1 MQDEGLHEIQLS
13 GKQLVFLFMAVT
25 VAAVVVFL
33 CGVMVGR
40 GVTPAGAPLTPDI
53 ADTAPVD
60 PTVLPQSPLP
70 RSPAASPA
78 DGTGGRQTNPDDKL
92 TFSGSLTGVGSQPDT
107 LKPPSDAPASPLPE
121 AAVPSSEPAAR
132 PSPAPAKESAP
143 DTALAEP
150 PGRGYVVQVAAVRRR
165 AEAETIA
172 RRLNAK
178 GYRTFVTT
186 WGDNFR
192 IRVGKYGERSA
203 AEAIARQL
211 EHEERFK
218 PWITQ

>member
-40 GVTPAGAPLTPDI
+40 GVATPRAPLTPDI
-53 ADTAPVD
+53 ADQTPVD
-60 PTVLPQSPLP
+60 PTVLPP
-70 RSPAASPA
+70 SPAASPA
-78 DGTGGRQTNPDDKL
+78 EGTGGRQANPNDKL
-92 TFSGSLTGVGSQPDT
+92 TYPESLTGVNSQPET
-107 LKPPSDAPASPLPE
+107 LKPPSDAPASPLPDV
-121 AAVPSSEPAAR
+121 AAPPSEPAAR
-132 PSPAPAKESAP
+132 PSPAAKESAP
-143 DTALAEP
+143 DTALTEP

-186 WGDNFR
+186 SGDNFR

-211 EHEERFK
+211 EREERFK

>member
-25 VAAVVVFL
+25 VVAVVVFL

-40 GVTPAGAPLTPDI
+40 GVTTPRAPLTPDI
-53 ADTAPVD
+53 ADQAPVD
-60 PTVLPQSPLP
+60 PTVLPQSQG
-70 RSPAASPA
+70 PAPA
-78 DGTGGRQTNPDDKL
+78 EETSGRPPGSDEKFIYPEAL
-92 TFSGSLTGVGSQPDT
+92 TALNSQPDT
-107 LKPPSDAPASPLPE
+107 LKPPSDAPALGLPE
-121 AAVPSSEPAAR
+121 AAPPPSEPVAK
-132 PSPAPAKESAP
+132 PSPAPAKAP
-143 DTALAEP
+143 TSDTSLSEP

-186 WGDNFR
+186 SGDNFR
-192 IRVGKYGERSA
+192 IRVGKYGERRA
-203 AEAIARQL
+203 AEAVARQL
-211 EHEERFK
+211 EREERFK